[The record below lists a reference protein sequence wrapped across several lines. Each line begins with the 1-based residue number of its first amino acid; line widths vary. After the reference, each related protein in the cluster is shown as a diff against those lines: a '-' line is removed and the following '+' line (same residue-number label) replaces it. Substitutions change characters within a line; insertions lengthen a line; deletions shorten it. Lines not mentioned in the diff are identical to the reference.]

1 MAQAILCLNWFCDF
15 NHISVCTFCSF
26 FRDKS
31 DLKLPVATSFWRL
44 VRYHLGSVAFGS
56 FIIALV
62 QLIRIIMQYIER
74 KLAKKG
80 GKFRIQFGQ
89 GLLSVEVIHF
99 FQTGI
104 PIRIP
109 QEFLK
114 NYNAF
119 CFCWKEK
126 FMLAKHMTALK

>member
-1 MAQAILCLNWFCDF
+1 MLDKVIINLN
-15 NHISVCTFCSF
+15 SFCSS

-62 QLIRIIMQYIER
+62 QLIRIIMQYVER

-80 GKFRIQFGQ
+80 GKIMIQFGQ
-89 GLLSVEVIHF
+89 GLLSGEVIHF
-99 FQTGI
+99 FLIGI

-109 QEFLK
+109 QEFPGDSSNILK
-114 NYNAF
+114 DSKSIPYAF
-119 CFCWKEK
+119 
-126 FMLAKHMTALK
+126 LKDSLRIP